1 VSTDT
6 LAPVTRIDGE
16 VLAVVAAHVGAT
28 RLIDNE
34 IVQQLPTATAAG
46 STDNGRP

>member
-1 VSTDT
+1 VQ
-6 LAPVTRIDGE
+6 RIDGE

-34 IVQQLPTATAAG
+34 PIP
-46 STDNGRP
+46 DGRR